1 MSIERNIHC
10 ELITIRGRAKTC
22 FLPINALLCC
32 AAPTQMLVTF
42 PISCHKTHTDY
53 GDRKYWLGKRTDKK
67 ESTEVNF
74 SQNLY
79 FAPPRPFLTSSIS
92 ALYIHRKLAYH
103 LIMTYQNLCFDYKQL
118 LLITINESLICAQP
132 QNSWTPSIIHSW
144 SGDPI

>member
-1 MSIERNIHC
+1 MSIGRTIHC
-10 ELITIRGRAKTC
+10 ELIMIKGRAKTC
-22 FLPINALLCC
+22 FPPINALLCC
-32 AAPTQMLVTF
+32 AASNQLLVTF
-42 PISCHKTHTDY
+42 PISCCKTQTNY
-53 GDRKYWLGKRTDKK
+53 GDREYWLRKRTGKK
-67 ESTEVNF
+67 ENTKVNF

-79 FAPPRPFLTSSIS
+79 FASSRPFLKRSIS